1 VKKKYSYI
9 VEQYDIFKDDT
20 KLNVGMSMEQFL
32 RERFCFFGGKLK
44 LFMKMLCTHLPTCFL
59 PIKVAMKIL
68 RVLELQKS
76 LEVSMTQTKP
86 KQAFKDCDDGKGIF
100 DWFGWLSL
108 EKEEFIQTLCF
119 LCETISIKLPKVTSK
134 YGISQLCLKNA
145 CILFCTASTSS
156 KLYTEGMK
164 EVEFLVIDEAAQLKE
179 CESAIPLQLL
189 GLKRC
194 ILIGDE
200 RQLPALVKSKVFRKL
215 FLSTFLEN
223 YYFRTFL

>member
-1 VKKKYSYI
+1 
-9 VEQYDIFKDDT
+9 
-20 KLNVGMSMEQFL
+20 
-32 RERFCFFGGKLK
+32 
-44 LFMKMLCTHLPTCFL
+44 
-59 PIKVAMKIL
+59 
-68 RVLELQKS
+68 
-76 LEVSMTQTKP
+76 
-86 KQAFKDCDDGKGIF
+86 
-100 DWFGWLSL
+100 
-108 EKEEFIQTLCF
+108 
-119 LCETISIKLPKVTSK
+119 
-134 YGISQLCLKNA
+134 
-145 CILFCTASTSS
+145 
-156 KLYTEGMK
+156 MK